1 MVVQEIQAAGG
12 EAVANYDSVEEGDKL
27 VNTALETW
35 GKVDIVIA
43 NAGILRDK
51 TFARISAQAGGI
63 I

>member
-1 MVVQEIQAAGG
+1 M
-12 EAVANYDSVEEGDKL
+12 ANYDSVEEGDNL

>member
-51 TFARISAQAGGI
+51 TFARISAQAGE
-63 I
+63 